1 MKEAKAHE
9 DRTERILVCLSAS
22 PSNRRVIAAAA
33 KLAEAF
39 RAEFSAIYVRPPDGA
54 PLREA
59 DRERLEAN
67 LRFAEQLGAGVTTV
81 TGSDIPTQIAQF
93 AQFSGTTKLV
103 LGRSSARK
111 RHFWS
116 GPPLTERLIVH
127 IPHVDVYIIPDSN
140 ADLKLQ
146 NDRLL
151 RFDQLRPT
159 GRDAIV
165 CLLLLA
171 AATGVGFVFTRF
183 GFSES
188 NLITVFI
195 LGVLIT
201 SVLTVSPVFSAV
213 SSLASVLL
221 FNYFFIEPKFSL
233 HTYGTEYVVT
243 FGIMLISSL
252 ITGTLANRLK
262 ENAGRSALEAFR
274 AKVLFDTNQ
283 LLQKADST
291 EAVISITANQLTTLL
306 DRDVIVRPLGQDG
319 ALEQGSL
326 FRCAHS
332 DGSFPFQEQTETEAA
347 QWVFRHQQIAGSH
360 SSQFSAARA
369 LYCPICIN
377 AHCYGVFGIHLE
389 SKPLEAFEYS
399 VVLSILGECALA
411 LESLRNAQEKEQA
424 AVIAHNEQLRSNL
437 LRSISHDIR
446 TPLTSIS
453 GNASNLLSHDHYLD
467 ESARK
472 QIFSDIYDDSQWL
485 IHLVENLLSI
495 SRFENGEMQMHQSL
509 DVVNDVIQE
518 AMRHIDRDS
527 ARHRLTLRCCD
538 ELLLSRMDT
547 GLITQ
552 VVINLVNNAVKHTQ
566 DGSEICVSTR
576 EEGGFVSVAVSDNGP
591 GIPEEQKPHIFELFY
606 TGRSAISDARRGMGL
621 GLALC
626 KSIVEAHGGTIVLT
640 DNIPSGCCF
649 TFTLPTEKVTI
660 DE

>member
-1 MKEAKAHE
+1 
-9 DRTERILVCLSAS
+9 
-22 PSNRRVIAAAA
+22 
-33 KLAEAF
+33 
-39 RAEFSAIYVRPPDGA
+39 
-54 PLREA
+54 
-59 DRERLEAN
+59 
-67 LRFAEQLGAGVTTV
+67 
-81 TGSDIPTQIAQF
+81 
-93 AQFSGTTKLV
+93 
-103 LGRSSARK
+103 
-111 RHFWS
+111 
-116 GPPLTERLIVH
+116 
-127 IPHVDVYIIPDSN
+127 VYIIPDSN
-140 ADLKLQ
+140 TDLKLR

-151 RFDQLRPT
+151 CFDQLRPT
-159 GRDAIV
+159 WKDFLL

-171 AATGVGFVFTRF
+171 TATGVGFVFTRF

-201 SVLTVSPVFSAV
+201 SVVTVSPVFSAV

-221 FNYFFIEPKFSL
+221 FNYFFTEPKFSL

-262 ENAGRSALEAFR
+262 ENASRSALEAFR
-274 AKVLFDTNQ
+274 SKVLFDTNQ
-283 LLQKADST
+283 LLQKAGSS

-306 DRDVIVRPLGQDG
+306 DRDVIVRPMG
-319 ALEQGSL
+319 ADKTLEQGTL
-326 FRCAHS
+326 FHSAHS
-332 DGSFPFQEQTETEAA
+332 DGSFRFQEPTEAEA
-347 QWVFRHQQIAGSH
+347 AEWVFRHQQIAGAH
-360 SSQFSAARA
+360 SSQFSSAQA

-377 AHCYGVFGIHLE
+377 SYCYGVFGIHLE

-453 GNASNLLSHDHYLD
+453 GNASNLLSHYQYLD
-467 ESARK
+467 ENARK
-472 QIFSDIYDDSQWL
+472 QMFSDIYDDSQWL

-495 SRFENGEMQMHQSL
+495 SRFENGQMQMHQSL

-518 AMRHIDRDS
+518 ALRHIDRS
-527 ARHRLTLRCCD
+527 SERHTLTVRCCD
-538 ELLLSRMDT
+538 DLLLAKMDT
-547 GLITQ
+547 GLIAQ

-566 DGSEICVSTR
+566 DGSEICVST
-576 EEGGFVSVAVSDNGP
+576 EEADGLVLVTVSDNGP

-606 TGRSAISDARRGMGL
+606 TGRSTISDGRRGMGL

-626 KSIVEAHGGTIVLT
+626 SSIVEAHGGTISLT
-640 DNIPSGCCF
+640 DNQPSGCRF
-649 TFTLPTEKVTI
+649 TFTLPAEKVTLY
-660 DE
+660 E